1 MDTGTEGTH
10 HPLDPRD
17 TTEGTHHPLD
27 PRDTTEGAHHPL
39 DPRDTTE
46 GAPPPHSMDTATE
59 GTLPF
64 AQVCAIKGTAHPL
77 RTHAQSITAPPDVLL
92 PPV

>member
-1 MDTGTEGTH
+1 MDTGTPPTMTPIDLTPGEPPTPTPH
-10 HPLDPRD
+10 RF
-17 TTEGTHHPLD
+17 
-27 PRDTTEGAHHPL
+27 A
-39 DPRDTTE
+39 TE
-46 GAPPPHSMDTATE
+46 GAPPPTPHPMDTATE
-59 GTLPF
+59 GTPPF